1 VDNHAVADFAL
12 VVHRHIRIQEAFI
25 ADGCLVSDYTSM
37 RDPRVVADCRV
48 LPYDDV
54 CAEGD
59 IAADT
64 RSRVDNSRWMNT
76 DREWIQDRGDS
87 FQHEEK
93 GDIGIW
99 YSDEGER
106 LAPANALSVKLGRD
120 EYRGSSRGGK
130 EALVLGIRQKRQIAM
145 TCFFNLCDLR
155 DLNVSITDDFPSDQR
170 CYFSNLHAP
179 S

>member
-1 VDNHAVADFAL
+1 
-12 VVHRHIRIQEAFI
+12 
-25 ADGCLVSDYTSM
+25 M
-37 RDPRVVADCRV
+37 RDPRVVPDCRV

-59 IAADT
+59 IAAET

-76 DREWIQDRGDS
+76 DREWIQDRSDS

-99 YSDEGER
+99 HSDEGER

-120 EYRGSSRGGK
+120 EYRGSSCGGK

-170 CYFSNLHAP
+170 CYFSNLHAA